1 MELGIISVSAITVI
15 CYLIG
20 EAIKASPLADKWIPI
35 IVGLCGGGIGV
46 VGMYV
51 MPDFPAGDPINAIAV
66 GIVSGLAAVGI
77 NQIGKQLT
85 KE

>member
-1 MELGIISVSAITVI
+1 MELGILSVSAITVI

-46 VGMYV
+46 IGMYV
-51 MPDFPAGDPINAIAV
+51 MPDFPAGDPMQLQSELYLDWQLL
-66 GIVSGLAAVGI
+66 VSTRL
-77 NQIGKQLT
+77 
-85 KE
+85 ESS